1 MPIKKQEIKSPLNTY
16 EKSKKTYAAPI
27 FEINFIV
34 TEFDLAIT
42 SSRIIIGGEKEH
54 SPQVDE
60 WDDSEGKTINVD
72 F

>member
-1 MPIKKQEIKSPLNTY
+1 MPIKNQKTKSPLNTY
-16 EKSKKTYAAPI
+16 EKSKKNYAAPI
-27 FEINFIV
+27 FEMNFIL

-42 SSRIIIGGEKEH
+42 SSRIIIGGENENR
-54 SPQVDE
+54 PQVDE